1 MNPDTELEAWR
12 RQWQRYEAIPSDLKH
27 RVERETRNL
36 RRERY
41 AEIAVT
47 AIMGGGAAGW
57 ALLSQRPID
66 VALAGGVWLF
76 IGVAW
81 ITSIGLRRDI
91 LRPSA
96 ATTTA
101 FLDLSIDRCT
111 YRLRALAAQSVL
123 YVLILAFDLAWIY
136 HFQAET
142 RPMDPWVFLTSGR
155 MLVVW
160 GLTAALAAVAVR
172 HRIRLRGEL
181 ENLLKL
187 QRQLDD
193 SK

>member
-1 MNPDTELEAWR
+1 MNPDTELEDWR
-12 RQWQRYEAIPSDLKH
+12 RQWQRDEAIPSDLKQ

-36 RRERY
+36 RRDRY

-57 ALLSQRPID
+57 ALLSQRPSA
-66 VALAGGVWLF
+66 VALAIGVWLF

-101 FLDLSIDRCT
+101 FLDLSIDRCR
-111 YRLRALAAQSVL
+111 YRLRALAAQGVL
-123 YVLILAFDLAWIY
+123 YVLILAFDLVWIY

-142 RPMDPWVFLTSGR
+142 RPMEPLAFLTSGR

-172 HRIRLRGEL
+172 YRIRLRGEL